1 MPAGLFLKNVGIGLW
16 HWVNPGHFQTN
27 QVPYILLIHPNIYD
41 IPLYPRKHIP
51 FTYTPRNIQFISHST
66 SHLPREISN
75 SMTYPIKYWLV
86 WNICY
91 FSRHIGNVIIPT
103 DFHSIIFQRGRLKPP
118 TRYIYIYYTYTTI
131 YIHIIYIYIYVYIY
145 VYIYIYIHIYV
156 YTNIYIYIHIYIHT
170 YIYTYIYIYINIY
183 ICIYM
188 YIYIYTY
195 IYIYILYIHIYMYM
209 YIYIYTYIYI
219 YI

>member
-1 MPAGLFLKNVGIGLW
+1 MPAGLFLKNMGIGLW

-86 WNICY
+86 VWNICY

-118 TRYIYIYYTYTTI
+118 TRYIYIYILYIYNHIYIYYIIHIYTY
-131 YIHIIYIYIYVYIY
+131 IIYIYIYMYTYIY
-145 VYIYIYIHIYV
+145 TYICIHIYIYIHILY
-156 YTNIYIYIHIYIHT
+156 YIILYHIISYHIILYYIILYYIYYAYYIYIR
-170 YIYTYIYIYINIY
+170 TYIYILYVLY
-183 ICIYM
+183 
-188 YIYIYTY
+188 YIYIYT
-195 IYIYILYIHIYMYM
+195 
-209 YIYIYTYIYI
+209 
-219 YI
+219 

>member
-86 WNICY
+86 VWNICY

-103 DFHSIIFQRGRLKPP
+103 DFHSIIFQRCRRK
-118 TRYIYIYYTYTTI
+118 TSNQI
-131 YIHIIYIYIYVYIY
+131 
-145 VYIYIYIHIYV
+145 
-156 YTNIYIYIHIYIHT
+156 
-170 YIYTYIYIYINIY
+170 
-183 ICIYM
+183 
-188 YIYIYTY
+188 
-195 IYIYILYIHIYMYM
+195 ILYPYMPYYPM
-209 YIYIYTYIYI
+209 INPYGYVCLLLQTSLQDVSSGLEHLLHCAAQQRRLSLARFALRLGAEVRGHMR
-219 YI
+219 

>member
-1 MPAGLFLKNVGIGLW
+1 MIGLW

-86 WNICY
+86 VWNICY
-91 FSRHIGNVIIPT
+91 FSHHIGNVIIPT

-118 TRYIYIYYTYTTI
+118 TRSCLIGGSSRASPARPSFGGGPFCEASAAWARGTMWTRRAWVTGGLMVVWIVVEWDYTWESDHGTW
-131 YIHIIYIYIYVYIY
+131 
-145 VYIYIYIHIYV
+145 
-156 YTNIYIYIHIYIHT
+156 
-170 YIYTYIYIYINIY
+170 
-183 ICIYM
+183 
-188 YIYIYTY
+188 
-195 IYIYILYIHIYMYM
+195 IL
-209 YIYIYTYIYI
+209 TLWLFVT
-219 YI
+219 